1 MGSSGFA
8 ATVAL
13 GSAVGAVRTA
23 VPPSAPPTTVGR
35 AREAVGYVFATIRGR
50 MDAEERRRH
59 LTGEREGAKRMAE
72 SILVELGHTV
82 LMQTI
87 KAPGLGELAEATARV
102 KRRRE
107 SVVTDL
113 AAAEKFQAAEDLRL
127 GLLEAAIET
136 ECKAYEQSVA
146 DVELTLARNSSE
158 RQAVDGAQQGE
169 GPRAQEASA
178 SEKMKLDDQ
187 HRALRERAS
196 ALRASSLAA
205 RGRLDQAVATRRQT
219 AAAVAASVAGHT
231 RERATIDEETRSLTA
246 KIGARALELR
256 IASPYLAPGYER
268 FDRLQETIRAH
279 AAELARLE
287 RSKGGLDRQ
296 KLALG
301 LGVICAGVGMV
312 GAGVWALL
320 R

>member
-1 MGSSGFA
+1 MA
-8 ATVAL
+8 A
-13 GSAVGAVRTA
+13 
-23 VPPSAPPTTVGR
+23 APPEPRTTTVGR
-35 AREAVGYVFATIRGR
+35 AREAVGYVFATFRGR

-59 LTGEREGAKRMAE
+59 LTGEREGAKRMSE

-82 LMQTI
+82 LVQAI
-87 KAPGLGELAEATARV
+87 KAPALGELSEAATRV

-136 ECKAYEQSVA
+136 ECKAYERSVA

-158 RQAVDGAQQGE
+158 RQAVDGAQGE
-169 GPRAQEASA
+169 GPLSPRSQEASA

-231 RERATIDEETRSLTA
+231 RERAAIDEETRNLTA

-268 FDRLQETIRAH
+268 FDRLQETIRAR

-287 RSKGGLDRQ
+287 RSRGGLDRQ

-301 LGVICAGVGMV
+301 LGVICASVGVV
-312 GAGVWALL
+312 GAGLWALL
-320 R
+320 LR